1 MKNLLKTILIGVSL
15 YCLFTLPH
23 FIYMYTWGEHGIKYS
38 LELIIVVGTIS
49 SILSGP
55 ISKMDIFN

>member
-15 YCLFTLPH
+15 YCLLTLPH
-23 FIYMYTWGEHGIKYS
+23 FIYMYTWGENGIKYS
-38 LELIIVVGTIS
+38 LEVLILIASTTSIIS
-49 SILSGP
+49 VP

>member
-38 LELIIVVGTIS
+38 LEVLILIASTTSIIS
-49 SILSGP
+49 VP

>member
-23 FIYMYTWGEHGIKYS
+23 FIYMYSNGTNGIKYS
-38 LELIIVVGTIS
+38 LEVLILIASTTSIIS
-49 SILSGP
+49 VP